1 MGQAIR
7 VACPIYFLLMPRTA
21 LPTFCLAFSVLLVPS
36 SLGQSPAKSSSPET
50 SSAVER
56 ALDLAKEGQC
66 TTALP
71 LLRSAGSHA
80 ADRQTKRSIGLATVR
95 CALKLDRPEV
105 AVTALLSLNRDFPRD
120 PEVLYVTTHA
130 YSDLATRAS
139 QELAQSAPDSDPARE
154 LYAESLEMQ
163 GKWNDAEAQYRK
175 ILAAHPDL
183 PGIHYRIGRLILSK
197 PPTANTASDATRE
210 FEDELKLDPKNADAE
225 YILGELARQSSQW
238 NDAIAHLSRAVKL
251 DPGFAAAY
259 LGLGMSLN
267 SAGKFGDS
275 VAPLEK
281 YVHLQPDDPAGHYQL
296 AIACARS
303 GRREE
308 AEKEMALQRALV
320 NKSRE
325 TQGKE
330 AQGPGEPR

>member
-7 VACPIYFLLMPRTA
+7 VACPIDFVPMSRTA
-21 LPTFCLAFSVLLVPS
+21 LLTCLGLFALLVPT
-36 SLGQSPAKSSSPET
+36 SLAQSAEAPPPHA
-50 SSAVER
+50 SSAAER
-56 ALDLAKEGQC
+56 ALDLAQKGQC
-66 TTALP
+66 TAALP
-71 LLRSAGSHA
+71 LLRSAGLQTT
-80 ADRQTKRSIGLATVR
+80 DRQTKRSVGLAAVR
-95 CALKLDRPEV
+95 CALKLDKPEV
-105 AVTALLSLNRDFPRD
+105 AVSALLSLNRDFPRD
-120 PEVLYVTTHA
+120 PEVLYITTHA

-139 QELAQSAPDSDPARE
+139 QELARTAPDSYPARE

-163 GKWNDAEAQYRK
+163 GKWDDAEAQYRK

-197 PPTANTASDATRE
+197 PPTASTASDATRE

-225 YILGELARQSSQW
+225 YILGELARQSSRW
-238 NDAIAHLSRAVKL
+238 DDAIAHLSRAVKL
-251 DPGFAAAY
+251 DPGFAPAY
-259 LGLGMSLN
+259 LGLGMSFN
-267 SAGKFGDS
+267 SAGKFADS

-281 YVHLQPDDPAGHYQL
+281 YARLEPSDPAGHYQL

-308 AEKEMALQRALV
+308 AEKEMALQRELV

-325 TQGKE
+325 AQGKE
-330 AQGPGEPR
+330 AQRPGEPQ

>member
-7 VACPIYFLLMPRTA
+7 VACPIYFVFMSRTA
-21 LPTFCLAFSVLLVPS
+21 LLTFCFGLSALVVPPVHA
-36 SLGQSPAKSSSPET
+36 QSAAKSRSPQN
-50 SSAVER
+50 SSAAER
-56 ALDLAKEGQC
+56 GIELAKEGQC
-66 TTALP
+66 AAALP
-71 LLRSAGSHA
+71 LLRGA
-80 ADRQTKRSIGLATVR
+80 ARALDRETKRSAGLATVR
-95 CALKLDRPEV
+95 CALKLDKPEA
-105 AVTALLSLNRDFPRD
+105 AVSAILALNRDFPRD

-130 YSDLATRAS
+130 YSDLATRTS
-139 QELAQSAPDSDPARE
+139 QELARTAPDSYPARE

-163 GKWNDAEAQYRK
+163 GKWDDAEAQYRK

-197 PPTANTASDATRE
+197 PPAATTASDATRE
-210 FEDELKLDPKNADAE
+210 FEAELKLDPKNADAE
-225 YILGELARQSSQW
+225 YVLGELARGSSKW
-238 NDAIAHLSRAVKL
+238 EDAIAHLSRAVKL
-251 DPGFAAAY
+251 DPDFSAAY

-281 YVHLQPDDPAGHYQL
+281 YVHLEPSDPAGHYQL

-308 AEKEMALQRALV
+308 AEKEMAVQRELV

-325 TQGKE
+325 AQGKE
-330 AQGPGEPR
+330 SQGPGEPR